1 MENVFH
7 QTKSNML
14 STLAPYLRATLLLF
28 AISFGITSSAQ
39 EITVGLLPISIPA
52 KAQKE
57 SNLLR
62 GILDLNSRFK
72 NDYNLVK
79 SSQGI
84 MANVFIRDG
93 RFKVIDRSND
103 NEISNEL
110 NRQKSE
116 SYMDGY
122 VVEQG
127 KQIGAEYIV
136 KGSYLPNERELHV
149 NVFEVANSRSL
160 GSEVIKLKRNLLGNT
175 KFNEHVDEQVEEL
188 MQRVWPV
195 DFVFHE
201 VVEQSKNEIKK
212 ALIVSLTSTFL
223 EKEDKLRLV
232 VRSEEEVAGK
242 VLIRNKLLSEAEV
255 DYVENENFYVIKI
268 KKGKKELKKAFD
280 AGQTILV
287 QTIN

>member
-1 MENVFH
+1 
-7 QTKSNML
+7 
-14 STLAPYLRATLLLF
+14 
-28 AISFGITSSAQ
+28 
-39 EITVGLLPISIPA
+39 
-52 KAQKE
+52 
-57 SNLLR
+57 
-62 GILDLNSRFK
+62 
-72 NDYNLVK
+72 
-79 SSQGI
+79 

-160 GSEVIKLKRNLLGNT
+160 GSEVI
-175 KFNEHVDEQVEEL
+175 
-188 MQRVWPV
+188 
-195 DFVFHE
+195 
-201 VVEQSKNEIKK
+201 
-212 ALIVSLTSTFL
+212 
-223 EKEDKLRLV
+223 
-232 VRSEEEVAGK
+232 
-242 VLIRNKLLSEAEV
+242 
-255 DYVENENFYVIKI
+255 IKI